1 MVPRRPA
8 PRPHELHRACSD
20 FRRTTRRALLG
31 RGAAHVLPLP
41 EALLEAGAAGF
52 AAERRTRRELLAG
65 GVGAFVALAAASR
78 LTPWDLVARAS
89 AAETGD
95 PILVTLFLP
104 GGNDGLGTV
113 IPLAGADRDVYER
126 SRPRLAIPPE
136 AALPIPG
143 HPELGWH
150 PAASGLRDLY
160 DAGRLGVYLAAD
172 YPNPDFSHFHSAKF
186 WRSGTL
192 DLSAAT
198 GWLGRYLDEA
208 GSLDNPL
215 QGIAVEWSTDDVL
228 ASRRAPTCALFSPG
242 DFDFW
247 SPDVWDTDRML
258 DALRELGGSP
268 AAPARRRA
276 VEIARQAVQVR
287 DALGSLRAE
296 DEQGGAAAPPRA
308 YPDSDTGAALRNLA
322 RLLGAGLGVRVA
334 TVQSAGMFDTHEGQP
349 DQLRWNLSDLGAAL
363 VAFQADLE
371 RRGLAERVVTL
382 VWSEFGRRVED
393 NDSLGTD
400 HGAGGLLLAVGP
412 RANGGLAVPAWGLDD
427 LDATDGNVPVA
438 IDFRDVYAGVLE
450 QHLGIEAAR
459 VLPGYAGDPL
469 RVIA

>member
-1 MVPRRPA
+1 MAGRRPPLA
-8 PRPHELHRACSD
+8 PAELHRACSD
-20 FRRTTRRALLG
+20 FRRTSRRALLS
-31 RGAAHVLPLP
+31 RGAARVLPLP
-41 EALLEAGAAGF
+41 EALLEAGSAGF

-78 LTPWDLVARAS
+78 LTPWELVERAR
-89 AAETGD
+89 AAETGE

-113 IPLAGADRDVYER
+113 VPLAGPDREAYER
-126 SRPRLAIPPE
+126 GRPRIAVAAE

-143 HPELGWH
+143 HPDLGWH
-150 PAASGLRDLY
+150 PAAPGLRDLY
-160 DAGRLGVYLAAD
+160 DAGLLGVYLAAD
-172 YPNPDFSHFHSAKF
+172 YPNPDFSHFHSTKY

-192 DLSAAT
+192 DMAADT

-215 QGIAVEWSTDDVL
+215 QGVAVEWSTDDVL

-247 SPDVWDTDRML
+247 SPGVWDSSRML
-258 DALRELGGSP
+258 EALRELGGDPSVS
-268 AAPARRRA
+268 ARRRA
-276 VEIARQAVQVR
+276 VEIARQSVQVR
-287 DALGSLRAE
+287 DALGPLRAE
-296 DEQGGAAAPPRA
+296 DEAGGAPAPPRP

-349 DQLRWNLSDLGAAL
+349 EQLRWNLTDLGAAL

-371 RRGLAERVVTL
+371 RRGLAQRVVTL

-393 NDSLGTD
+393 NDSFGTD

-412 RANGGLAVPAWGLDD
+412 RVAGGLAVPAWELGHLG
-427 LDATDGNVPVA
+427 ATDGNVPVA

-459 VLPGYAGDPL
+459 ILPGYAGEPL
-469 RVIA
+469 PVIA